1 MKMKVKSCM
10 TLLIKTCK
18 ELKDKVREYKSKN
31 LKIGLVPTMGALHD
45 GHFSL
50 VKKSVSDND
59 ITIVSVFVNP
69 TQFGPNEDYDK
80 YPRTLNDDVE
90 ALTKLN
96 ADLVF
101 APSVEEMYEDG
112 IINMDLIT
120 YVAPPYEYI
129 SKLCGKSRPKHFDG
143 VGTVVTKLFNLS
155 EADRAYFG
163 MKDAQQVFIV
173 KKIVKDL
180 NMNIEIV
187 PCPIVREKSGLA
199 MSSRNK
205 YLSSKG
211 KDEALALSKTV
222 FTVEQ
227 LVKKEKVTDVKY
239 LTDVALKLLKNTDID
254 YVEFVDYSNLK
265 SVKEIVPNTLFAI
278 ASRVEGV
285 RLIDNILLEEI

>member
-1 MKMKVKSCM
+1 M

-18 ELKDKVREYKSKN
+18 ELKEKVREYKNKG

-50 VKKSVSDND
+50 VKESVKNNNV
-59 ITIVSVFVNP
+59 TIVSVFVNP

-80 YPRTLNDDVE
+80 YPRTLDKDVE

-96 ADLVF
+96 ADIVF
-101 APSVEEMYEDG
+101 APSVNEMYPGE
-112 IINMDLIT
+112 ITNMECIT
-120 YVAPPYEYI
+120 YVAPPYDCV

-180 NMNIEIV
+180 NINIDII

-199 MSSRNK
+199 LSSRNK
-205 YLSSKG
+205 YLSEDGLNK
-211 KDEALALSKTV
+211 ALALSKTI

-227 LVKKEKVTDVKY
+227 LVKKEKIYDVKY
-239 LTDVALKLLKNTDID
+239 LTDVALQILKDTKID
-254 YVEFVDYSNLK
+254 YIEFVDYSTLE
-265 SVKEIVPNTLFAI
+265 SVKEVKPNTLFAI
-278 ASRVEGV
+278 AAYVDGV
-285 RLIDNILLEEI
+285 RLIDNTLLEDINV